1 VAALPARAV
10 RAGARTI
17 AALASALLI
26 AALAPAALANPV
38 EITAQPLALNP
49 ERPAEQRVGRLEY
62 KGGVALSA
70 PDRRF
75 GGFSALSV
83 SRDGGTVVALTRRGA
98 WLKAD
103 LAYDKDGR
111 LAGLSAATMG
121 AIVGFDGRPLRRTIT
136 KAMAALPAGML
147 VAFGDTHRL
156 WLYPAGGEV
165 PFSHKPSAFRQPP
178 GLGSAPR
185 NGGVSALTRL
195 NDGRILA
202 IAEKLPA
209 PGAEGAK
216 ANAAWVGGAPG
227 WRALS
232 YQRTGAYLPTDATT
246 LPPATRWEGSVVVTE
261 RSFNIVDGYSIRVVL
276 VPFDQ
281 IRPGHRMV
289 GSELAVFKRPL
300 AFDNVDGVAARRGP
314 NGETL
319 LYMITDDNY
328 SPVQRTLLQM
338 FELKE

>member
-1 VAALPARAV
+1 MISPPVRAG
-10 RAGARTI
+10 RAGARAI
-17 AALASALLI
+17 AALAVVLV
-26 AALAPAALANPV
+26 AAGFAPGTRAASIEVN
-38 EITAQPLALNP
+38 AQPLTLNP
-49 ERPAEQRVGRLEY
+49 DRPAEQRVGRLEY
-62 KGGVALSA
+62 RGGLALTS

-75 GGFSALSV
+75 GGFSALHP
-83 SRDGGTVVALTRRGA
+83 SRDGGELLALTRRGS
-98 WLKAD
+98 WLKAR
-103 LAYDKDGR
+103 LVYDKNGR
-111 LAGLSAATMG
+111 LAGLTGATIDALAG
-121 AIVGFDGRPLRRTIT
+121 ADGRPLRRTIA
-136 KAMAALPAGML
+136 KAMAALPGGTL

-156 WLYPAGGEV
+156 WLYPTGDMAL
-165 PFSHKPSAFRQPP
+165 SHKPTAFRQPP
-178 GLGSAPR
+178 GLGNAPR

-195 NDGRILA
+195 SDGRILA

-232 YQRTGAYLPTDATT
+232 YQRTGAYLPTDADT

-261 RSFNIVDGYSIRVVL
+261 RSFNIVDGYSIRVAL

-289 GSELAVFKRPL
+289 ATELARFARPL

-319 LYMITDDNY
+319 LYFITDDNY